1 MHDDVRKVIKN
12 LEFSQKPDIK
22 PYFLHIYRIYLPPV
36 KQKETGHRGI
46 ENFFSMAGAAFTL
59 RARAYAPP
67 FLSNGPAAGN
77 HSGDAKIEIIAGL
90 PIRQIIHHSSF
101 NGQ

>member
-36 KQKETGHRGI
+36 KQKETDHRDI
-46 ENFFSMAGAAFTL
+46 ENFS
-59 RARAYAPP
+59 PWPKP
-67 FLSNGPAAGN
+67 FLLSRHGHTPRLFNPMARRLTTVQ
-77 HSGDAKIEIIAGL
+77 EI
-90 PIRQIIHHSSF
+90 PKSK
-101 NGQ
+101 